1 MKKRV
6 AVAVLLILASSA
18 LTTAPASAAPLYSFT
33 NASSTGTNGPT
44 QAQVTSA
51 YTGTPLAGL
60 VTINTRGIQEW
71 TVPATGEY
79 WLEFAGA
86 SGGYTPGALGGKG
99 RIIKVKV
106 NLTAGNVLRILVGQE
121 GGRGAFTTGYAGGG
135 GGGTYVYNST
145 TSSYIGVA
153 GGGGGA
159 AQGDAN
165 YVSTQVGVDA
175 AAYNSTSGMQ
185 GSSYSGS
192 YGAGGAGGTNG
203 GAGSTNGGGAP
214 GAGVNANGAAGLY
227 GGGGGTR
234 FLAGGTGGANGVYS
248 SATTTMTTDMPG
260 GFGGGSGASL
270 HSNYEAIGG
279 GGGGYSGGGPG
290 GTRIGAGGGG
300 GNFFTGTYVSNGL
313 NTGHGFVK
321 IQLAVPPTVE
331 LSLSAGSS
339 TVSKGVNTTISAVID
354 DAGLVTFFADNRQ
367 IPGCRRISASAGTV
381 NCTWRPSVQK
391 VVIVRA
397 ELTQSG
403 SVVASK
409 SLAVKVQRRTT
420 LR

>member
-1 MKKRV
+1 MRKV
-6 AVAVLLILASSA
+6 SWMSIIALLATIF
-18 LTTAPASAAPLYSFT
+18 TFTPAHAAPLYTFT
-33 NASSTGTNGPT
+33 NASSTGINGPT

-86 SGGYTPGALGGKG
+86 SGGYTPNALGGKG
-99 RIIKVKV
+99 RSIKVKI
-106 NLTAGNVLRILVGQE
+106 NLTAGHLLRILVGQE
-121 GGRGAFTTGYAGGG
+121 GGRQEFTTGYAGGG

-159 AQGDAN
+159 AQGN
-165 YVSTQVGVDA
+165 SSYVSTQPGVDA
-175 AAYNSTSGMQ
+175 SAYNSTAGASGT
-185 GSSYSGS
+185 GYSGS
-192 YGAGGAGGTNG
+192 YGSPGAGGTNG
-203 GAGSTNGGGAP
+203 SAGVADGGAAGAGI
-214 GAGVNANGAAGLY
+214 NANGGNGGY
-227 GGGGGTR
+227 GGFGGTR
-234 FLAGGTGGANGVYS
+234 FLAGGAGGSNGKSGSVIP
-248 SATTTMTTDMPG
+248 TLEVPG
-260 GFGGGSGASL
+260 GFGGGAGSSIY
-270 HSNYEAIGG
+270 NPYEAIGG
-279 GGGGYSGGGPG
+279 GGGGYSGGGSG
-290 GTRIGAGGGG
+290 ATRIGAGGGG

-339 TVSKGVNTTISAVID
+339 TASKGVNTTISAVID

-367 IPGCRRISASAGTV
+367 IPGCRRISASVGTV
-381 NCTWRPSVQK
+381 NCTWKPAVQK
-391 VVIVRA
+391 VVILRA
-397 ELTQSG
+397 DLSQSG
-403 SVVASK
+403 SVVASQ
-409 SLAVKVQRRTT
+409 SLAVKVQKRSNIR
-420 LR
+420 